1 MVTFLLVTLLVLDF
15 FLVYSVYSLFKR
27 NTYSTELL
35 REISTERQRLNELL
49 VSCRDEINIGKS
61 EIKKLVDKA
70 SALGA
75 DLEMETTA
83 GKEALAA
90 EMEKVVVQLSEK
102 VNLPSK
108 ELLKQKQSMEMLL
121 RKADIERQTLQK
133 ALARGETILKCL
145 DRDIP
150 YDAVLKELQEK
161 KYADARELLS
171 RGLMPSEV
179 ARDLGLSVPEVNL
192 IASLR

>member
-1 MVTFLLVTLLVLDF
+1 MITALLVTLLVLDV

-35 REISTERQRLNELL
+35 REISEERQRLNELFAT
-49 VSCRDEINIGKS
+49 CRDEINIGKS

-75 DLEMETTA
+75 DLEMETSA
-83 GKEALAA
+83 GKSALTA
-90 EMEKVVVQLSEK
+90 EMERIVAQLSEK
-102 VNLPSK
+102 VNQPSK
-108 ELLKQKQSMEMLL
+108 ELLKQKQSMELLL
-121 RKADIERQTLQK
+121 RKTDIERQALQK

-150 YDAVLKELQEK
+150 YDTVLRELQEK

-171 RGLMPSEV
+171 RGFMPSEV
-179 ARDLGLSVPEVNL
+179 AKDLGLSIPEVNL